1 MFLVCTFLLIGVG
14 TYNEIQARKHGKTSI
29 TEVVDMKEYTSK
41 GFKTY
46 EIKYKVDGETHTGSV
61 SKKVYKRLDI
71 GSRIEVVEYKGKTM
85 LFESYDSK

>member
-1 MFLVCTFLLIGVG
+1 
-14 TYNEIQARKHGKTSI
+14 
-29 TEVVDMKEYTSK
+29 MKEYTSR
-41 GFKTY
+41 GGKTY

-85 LFESYDSK
+85 LFESYGSK

>member
-1 MFLVCTFLLIGVG
+1 
-14 TYNEIQARKHGKTSI
+14 
-29 TEVVDMKEYTSK
+29 MKEYTPR
-41 GFKTY
+41 GVKTY

-85 LFESYDSK
+85 LFESYGSK